1 MTTYRVTATLNQKQ
15 LIDYLDANR
24 SVDVQIEVVPDLVG
38 ESTPQP
44 VLRSP
49 VTKKKTER
57 KVRAKRGSKVV
68 QTILE
73 TLRDGG
79 SSGIPTSELKSDL
92 ERAGLSANSLSTG
105 LAILQKDGK
114 IKRTDTGSYTLADA
128 A

>member
-1 MTTYRVTATLNQKQ
+1 